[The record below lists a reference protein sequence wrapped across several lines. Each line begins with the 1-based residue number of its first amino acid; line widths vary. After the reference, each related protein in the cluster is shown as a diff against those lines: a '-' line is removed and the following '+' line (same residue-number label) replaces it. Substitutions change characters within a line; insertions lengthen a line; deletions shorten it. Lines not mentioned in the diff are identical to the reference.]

1 MEVRVLLGANLMKAN
16 LYFFIIF
23 FLGLILLILNFKR
36 ETPNNEFLIVSYPQ
50 FIKNYQK
57 VKVVN
62 LKNKE
67 NYFLYLNREEEIILG
82 EKLVLEDFEINESKI
97 YFPKILRKEKAN
109 ILFEISF
116 KLKNFYDEKI
126 KKNLPWPEENIL
138 RGLIWGEK
146 IEDSNLYKNFQK
158 TGTAHILVASGSNLV
173 LISSIF
179 LSFLRNLK
187 LDYKLSL
194 IFSVFVLSFYLF
206 LVGFEGSI
214 LRAFIFALFL
224 ILIKGFAGRIP
235 LRRNLLLTILVILLI
250 IFPKEIFE
258 AGTILSFLSFTGIIY
273 LSPFLKERLNFLK
286 SDYLKEIISQS
297 FSSFILVFPFTGY
310 LFKSFNP
317 FSFLFNL
324 PILLFLPHLFI
335 LGISFSFLPYLSFT
349 LYPPLFF
356 IKKIVEI
363 GNYLP
368 EINLILP
375 SWFYLVFYFLTFIV
389 IYKIN
394 KNENVEFNFN
404 LR

>member
-82 EKLVLEDFEINESKI
+82 EKLVLEDFEINERKI
-97 YFPKILRKEKAN
+97 YFPKILRKEKTN
-109 ILFEISF
+109 ILFKISF

-194 IFSVFVLSFYLF
+194 LFSVFVLSFYLF

-224 ILIKGFAGRIP
+224 ILIKGFTGRIP

-286 SDYLKEIISQS
+286 SDYLKETISQS

>member
-1 MEVRVLLGANLMKAN
+1 MKAN

-82 EKLVLEDFEINESKI
+82 EKLVLEDFEINERKI

-194 IFSVFVLSFYLF
+194 LFSVFVLSFYLF